1 MSVIEL
7 HPEELLDH
15 ACAGTL
21 SSRDANDVESHL
33 RRCPACAAHR
43 RWRQDVEATLLGAG
57 QTADRP
63 ATEELVRAVLAQRHP
78 GTAPSRGTSIAAPA
92 TEAPR
97 RGRRR
102 PPMIVGAVA
111 LCLASGAAAATLWPV
126 ARRLW
131 HEPSATSFSSPSTS
145 RAKGAIAAE
154 QRDHTRGGANSPTA
168 DEPPAS
174 GALSTSQ
181 STSGRALSRPSPLGG
196 ADRARLRGDS
206 LPRQPSLSL
215 VDVPPPRENSQR
227 RPDTAA
233 ALFTELAAA
242 RRANQLAAA
251 RSAYERLARSFPG
264 SREEISGRVLLAEI
278 AFRQRDLAS
287 SLDLFDSYLASD
299 PSGTLA
305 EEARLGRALA
315 LGGLGRP
322 ADEERAWRDLVDRHP
337 RSIHAARARARLEVL
352 RADTR

>member
-15 ACAGTL
+15 ACSGML
-21 SSRDANDVESHL
+21 SSQDAGDVESHL

-43 RWRQDVEATLLGAG
+43 RWRQDVEATLVSAG

-63 ATEELVRAVLAQRHP
+63 ATDALVQAVLAQRRP
-78 GTAPSRGTSIAAPA
+78 GTAPNRGTSIVAPA
-92 TEAPR
+92 AEAPR

-102 PPMIVGAVA
+102 FPMIAGAVA

-131 HEPSATSFSSPSTS
+131 REPSAASFSSPSAS
-145 RAKGAIAAE
+145 RAKATLPPE
-154 QRDHTRGGANSPTA
+154 QRDQASGTA
-168 DEPPAS
+168 IPPIAEVPPAT
-174 GALSTSQ
+174 GALPTSRSTSVP
-181 STSGRALSRPSPLGG
+181 ALSRPSPRGG
-196 ADRARLRGDS
+196 ADSMRERGDS

-215 VDVPPPRENSQR
+215 VDVPPTRESPR

-242 RRANQLAAA
+242 RRANQLASA
-251 RSAYERLARSFPG
+251 RSAHERLARGFPNT
-264 SREEISGRVLLAEI
+264 REEISGRVLLAEI
-278 AFRQRDLAS
+278 ALRRRDFAS
-287 SLDLFDSYLASD
+287 SLDLFDSYLASE

-315 LGGLGRP
+315 LAGLGRP

-337 RSIHAARARARLEVL
+337 GSIHAARARARLEAL
-352 RADTR
+352 RAGMQ